1 MLQVAGI
8 DVAYGHARVL
18 HDVSLDLEEGKMLF
32 VVGRNGA
39 GKTTLL
45 RTIMGLLRPVKG
57 FIRFDGGEIT
67 GLPPEELY
75 HRGLRYVAQDKRVFG
90 NLTVRENIEIA
101 AYSSKEPLPKALDKV
116 LEIYPKMKD
125 FLNLKAGQLS
135 GGQRQI
141 LLIGQALVGT
151 PRLLLV
157 DEPTQ
162 GLAAVV
168 INEIARILKRLKGQV
183 SAIIVEQNLPLVAK
197 LADQVVVLKEGKV
210 VAMLKEASEICN
222 TDLLEKSL

>member
-45 RTIMGLLRPVKG
+45 RTIMGLLHPLKG
-57 FIRFDGGEIT
+57 SIRFDGGEIT

-197 LADQVVVLKEGKV
+197 LADQVAVLKEGKV
-210 VAMLKEASEICN
+210 VATLKEASEICN